1 MRLQLEAEE
10 ILQAP
15 KEVAQLKM
23 ELEWAKFRA
32 LQVGKGPSSLSMNT
46 LVEAIKMLQTLVVSE
61 RETNL
66 QLSLELKKAQKE
78 KGIGPNK
85 KSCKGHEDPNTKSFM
100 GKDTKAKIVKQCAL

>member
-10 ILQAP
+10 ILLAP
-15 KEVAQLKM
+15 REVAQLKM

-32 LQVGKGPSSLSMNT
+32 LQVEKNPSSLSMNT
-46 LVEAIKMLQTLVVSE
+46 LVEAIKVLQTLVVSQ

-66 QLSLELKKAQKE
+66 QLSMEL

-85 KSCKGHEDPNTKSFM
+85 KAAKVMKTQTPNPFM
-100 GKDTKAKIVKQCAL
+100 GKDTKAKIVKQWAL